1 MSDAETPARDYRDT
15 VFLPKTDFPMKAGL
29 PQKEP
34 GIAARWAEEKLY
46 EQLREA
52 RRGRK
57 KFIFHDGPPYAN
69 GDMHIGHALNHTLK
83 DMVCRTHNALGLDAP
98 YVPGWDCHGLPI
110 EWKVEEQYR
119 KKKQDKNAVPPKE
132 FRAECRAYAAHWVG
146 VQREQLKRLG
156 ILADWDNPYLTMD
169 FQAEAVIVAEL
180 MKFAEAGNLY
190 RGSKP
195 VMWSPVEETAL
206 AEAEVEYEDITSTQI
221 DVAFE
226 IVETK
231 SPAIQALLDKG
242 HLKTYAVAWT
252 TTPWTIPVNQALA
265 YGPDINYVLIP
276 EGGSVNTF
284 LVAEPLASEFLE
296 RCGKEKPGIF
306 SYHESEWEMVKGSDL
321 AGTVARHPMHHLG
334 GFYAT
339 PRPFLPGE
347 FVTTDSGT
355 GLVHMSPD
363 HGEDDFE
370 LCKANGI
377 DPVFAVMGDGRYR
390 DDWPWLGGAD
400 ERRRSVI
407 NPGFNAPD
415 GPICSDLR
423 DAGALL
429 AASADYKH
437 SYPHSWRSKAKVI
450 YRCTPQWFVPMD
462 RPLEPSPL
470 QGRGLGEGDS
480 VRVSESPL
488 PPTPSPEGEGE
499 STLRQRAMQAIAAT
513 RFVPE
518 KGRNRLGSMVEGRP
532 DWVLSRQRAW
542 GVPITLFVKRG
553 TGDYLQ
559 DPEVN
564 ARVIAAVREE
574 GVDAW
579 DEIRKAEF
587 LGPGYDPD
595 QYDMIADILD
605 VWFDSGSTH
614 AFVLESGRWPDLQW
628 PADLYLEGSD
638 QHRGWFQSSLL
649 ESCATRGRAPF
660 DTLLTHGFTMASD
673 GRKMSKSLGN
683 TVDPLKVMETY
694 GADIIRLW
702 ALSVDFTEDHR
713 IGDEILK
720 GVADQYRKLRNT
732 FRYLLGALDGFEWER
747 EGVEASEMPELER
760 YMLGRLWHL
769 DATLRAAIHAF
780 DFNTYTRALIDFCN
794 DDLSAFYFDIRKDR
808 LYCDAPDDANRRAY
822 RSVLDILFQA
832 LVRYAAPVLVFT
844 AEEVW
849 ANRFPDKGSAH
860 LLEWS
865 ELSDWRDEA
874 LDRRF
879 EQLRALRET
888 VTEAIEPLRRDKV
901 VRSSLEAS
909 VTVPV
914 AAVPEGFDDAALA
927 ELFITASVARG
938 DSAEVIVTPTTDH
951 KCGRCWRLLPEVS
964 EDGRTVRPLRRCGRP
979 DGRNGMNP
987 VTRYRTIGA
996 ALAFALFGLDQILKW
1011 WVTGPLGIDRIGDVM
1026 EIVPFFDLRYVENY
1040 GVSMGMLS
1048 ATSDAMRWGL
1058 VALTGG
1064 IAVVVTV
1071 WMMRERKLGDII
1083 PLALILGGAL
1093 GNIRDRFQ
1101 FGYVID
1107 YADLHFGEFRPFLHL
1122 QPGRCRD
1129 LDRRG
1134 HNACA
1139 RLPGARQADATGRR
1153 GRNWARGDH
1162 MMTKT
1167 IPLALAGAAA
1177 LLTSGCASGG
1187 LFNRDRP
1194 G

>member
-34 GIAARWAEEKLY
+34 GIAARWEADKLY
-46 EQLREA
+46 EQLRAA

-119 KKKQDKNAVPPKE
+119 KAKKSKNDVPPKE

-156 ILADWDNPYLTMD
+156 VLADWDHPYLTMD
-169 FQAEAVIVAEL
+169 FQAEATIVAEL

-226 IVETK
+226 IVE
-231 SPAIQALLDKG
+231 SPIPELVGA
-242 HLKTYAVAWT
+242 HAVVWT
-252 TTPWTIPVNQALA
+252 TTPWTIPVNQAIA
-265 YGPDINYVLIP
+265 YGRAIEYVLFFDP
-276 EGGSVNTF
+276 GTSDKF
-284 LVAEPLASEFLE
+284 LIAKDLARSFEERTRASEKDGPFPYVMASFDSDTLTL
-296 RCGKEKPGIF
+296 
-306 SYHESEWEMVKGSDL
+306 KGSDL
-321 AGTVARHPMHHLG
+321 SGTIARHPMHHLG
-334 GFYAT
+334 GFYAR

-370 LCKANGI
+370 LCKANGLE
-377 DPVFAVMGDGRYR
+377 PAFAVMNDGRYR

-423 DAGALL
+423 AAGALL
-429 AASADYKH
+429 AASTDYRH

-462 RPLEPSPL
+462 RPLSAPL
-470 QGRGLGEGDS
+470 EGSVSTSLDTNGGGKTQQAS
-480 VRVSESPL
+480 VRLERSRE
-488 PPTPSPEGEGE
+488 TGPSAAEG
-499 STLRQRAMQAIAAT
+499 STLRERALAAIAAT

-518 KGRNRLGSMVEGRP
+518 KGRNRLGAMVKGRP

-542 GVPITLFVKRG
+542 GVPITLFVKKG
-553 TGDYLQ
+553 TGEYLQ
-559 DPEVN
+559 DRAVN
-564 ARVIAAVREE
+564 ARVVAAVREE

-579 DEIRKAEF
+579 DESRKAEF
-587 LGPGYDPD
+587 LGPDHDPGD
-595 QYDMIADILD
+595 YEMVTDILD

-660 DTLLTHGFTMASD
+660 DTLLTHGFTMAAD

-713 IGDEILK
+713 IGEEILK
-720 GVADQYRKLRNT
+720 GVSDQYRKLRNS
-732 FRYLLGALDGFEWER
+732 FRYLLGALDGFDEAEA
-747 EGVEASEMPELER
+747 VEAADMPELER
-760 YMLGRLWHL
+760 YMLNQLFHL
-769 DATLRAAIHAF
+769 DQHLRGAIKEF
-780 DFNTYTRALIDFCN
+780 DFNGYTRLLIDFCN

-808 LYCDAPDDANRRAY
+808 LYCDGANDPDRRAY
-822 RSVLDILFQA
+822 RSVLDILFHA
-832 LVRYAAPVLVFT
+832 LIRHAAPVLVFT

-849 ANRFPDKGSAH
+849 GSRYPDGNSVH
-860 LLEWS
+860 LLEWR
-865 ELSDWRDEA
+865 ELPNTWMDGELASKIER
-874 LDRRF
+874 
-879 EQLRALRET
+879 LRILREQ
-888 VTEAIEPLRRDKV
+888 VTEAIEPLRRDKI

-909 VTVPV
+909 VSVP
-914 AAVPEGFDDAALA
+914 AAEVPEGVSDEVLA

-938 DSAEVIVTPTTDH
+938 DGAGVTVTPAQDH
-951 KCGRCWRLLPEVS
+951 KCGRCWRLLPEVA
-964 EDGRTVRPLRRCGRP
+964 EDGALCGRCAQVVA
-979 DGRNGMNP
+979 DM
-987 VTRYRTIGA
+987 
-996 ALAFALFGLDQILKW
+996 
-1011 WVTGPLGIDRIGDVM
+1011 
-1026 EIVPFFDLRYVENY
+1026 
-1040 GVSMGMLS
+1040 
-1048 ATSDAMRWGL
+1048 DA
-1058 VALTGG
+1058 VA
-1064 IAVVVTV
+1064 
-1071 WMMRERKLGDII
+1071 
-1083 PLALILGGAL
+1083 
-1093 GNIRDRFQ
+1093 
-1101 FGYVID
+1101 
-1107 YADLHFGEFRPFLHL
+1107 
-1122 QPGRCRD
+1122 
-1129 LDRRG
+1129 
-1134 HNACA
+1134 
-1139 RLPGARQADATGRR
+1139 
-1153 GRNWARGDH
+1153 
-1162 MMTKT
+1162 
-1167 IPLALAGAAA
+1167 
-1177 LLTSGCASGG
+1177 
-1187 LFNRDRP
+1187 
-1194 G
+1194 